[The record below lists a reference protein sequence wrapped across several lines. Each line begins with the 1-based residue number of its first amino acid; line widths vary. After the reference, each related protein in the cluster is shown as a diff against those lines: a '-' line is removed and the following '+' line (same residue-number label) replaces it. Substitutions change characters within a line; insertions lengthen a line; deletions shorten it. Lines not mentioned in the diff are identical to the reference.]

1 MSGGPAGSRSMNVA
15 LWMAQVLVALAFG
28 MAGTLKTITPIEE
41 LVKKMP
47 WFVAVPW
54 LPRIIGPLEIAGA
67 LGMLLPSIT
76 RVRPTLTPLAGVGL
90 STVMVLAAGMHA
102 LRGELQMV
110 PVNILLGAL
119 ASFVAW
125 GRFKKAPIEPRR
137 SSTSGRARSG
147 A

>member
-1 MSGGPAGSRSMNVA
+1 MHVA
-15 LWMAQVLVALAFG
+15 LWVAQVLVALAFG
-28 MAGTLKTITPIEE
+28 MAGIMKTITPIEE
-41 LVKKMP
+41 LLQKMP

-67 LGMLLPSIT
+67 LGMLLPSIA
-76 RVRPTLTPLAGVGL
+76 RVRPMLTPLAGVGL
-90 STVMVLAAGMHA
+90 STVMVLAAGMHT

-125 GRFKKAPIEPRR
+125 GRFTRAPIEPRR
-137 SSTSGRARSG
+137 PMTGSVRP
-147 A
+147 